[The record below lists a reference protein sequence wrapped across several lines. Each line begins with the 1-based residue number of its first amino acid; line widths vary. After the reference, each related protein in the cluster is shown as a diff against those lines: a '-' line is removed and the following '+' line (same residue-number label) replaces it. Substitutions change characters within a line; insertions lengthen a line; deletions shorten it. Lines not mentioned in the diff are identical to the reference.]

1 MSFWGD
7 VWSFFTDGEN
17 WTGDEG
23 IPNLALEHLQITV
36 AAMVVAAAFAITLGV
51 VLGHFRRGGIVI
63 VNLAN
68 VGRAVPTFAILILA
82 VLVLGAKPPSF
93 PLSLTGSVPVWIAL
107 VLLAIPPMLTN
118 SFVAVAEI
126 DPEVREAARGMG
138 LNGRQQLSRVE
149 LPMGVPL
156 IMAGVRTSA
165 VAVVAT
171 ATLAA
176 YVGFGGLGRYIID
189 GFATYNNPKV
199 FAGALLVAVF
209 ALLVELFLSF
219 VQRLLTP
226 RGMRISDAPI
236 VRAGLAPE
244 TKTAQLDAA

>member
-1 MSFWGD
+1 MTFWGD
-7 VWSFFTDGEN
+7 VWSFFTSSEN
-17 WTGDEG
+17 WSGDEG
-23 IPNLALEHLQITV
+23 IPTLALEHLQIVV
-36 AAMVVAAAFAITLGV
+36 ASMVVASVIAITLGV
-51 VLGHFRRGGIVI
+51 VLGHFRKGGVVL

-82 VLVLGAKPPSF
+82 VLVIGNKDRGF
-93 PLSLTGSVPVWIAL
+93 PLSLTGSIPVWIAL

-118 SFVAVAEI
+118 SYVAVAET

-138 LNGRQQLSRVE
+138 LNGRQQLARGV

-176 YVGFGGLGRYIID
+176 YVGFGGLGRYVID
-189 GFATYNNPKV
+189 GFATFNNPKV

-209 ALLVELFLSF
+209 ALIVEVLLAL
-219 VQRLLTP
+219 VQRVITP

-236 VRAGLAPE
+236 VHAGLAPE
-244 TKTAQLDAA
+244 TKTAELDAA